1 MKLTLGEGKQLI
13 TLARAAI
20 EEEEFETEGFEQEC
34 GVFVT
39 ILSYPDKQLRGCI
52 GFPQP
57 VIQLNK
63 AVVEAAKGAAY
74 YDSRFKPISKD
85 EQFLIEISVLTP
97 PEMIKA
103 RTPEEVLGSFTVGT
117 HGLIIECAD
126 HYGLLLPEV
135 FVEWK
140 ADTQKALEMT
150 CEKAGADINAW
161 KDKDCKIYK
170 FEAQV
175 FIEKS
180 PNGEI
185 VEKKE

>member
-20 EEEEFETEGFEQEC
+20 EEEEFEIEGFEQEC

-39 ILSYPDKQLRGCI
+39 ILTFPDKQLRGCI

-57 VIQLNK
+57 VIPLNK
-63 AVVEAAKGAAY
+63 AIVEAAKGAAY

-85 EQFLIEISVLTP
+85 EDFIVEISVLTV
-97 PEMIKA
+97 PELIRA
-103 RTPEEVLGSFTVGT
+103 RSPEEVLGSFAVGT
-117 HGLIIECAD
+117 HGLIIESNE

-140 ADTQKALEMT
+140 ADTKKALEMT
-150 CEKAGADINAW
+150 CEKAGLGPEAW

-180 PNGEI
+180 PDGEI
-185 VEKKE
+185 VENK